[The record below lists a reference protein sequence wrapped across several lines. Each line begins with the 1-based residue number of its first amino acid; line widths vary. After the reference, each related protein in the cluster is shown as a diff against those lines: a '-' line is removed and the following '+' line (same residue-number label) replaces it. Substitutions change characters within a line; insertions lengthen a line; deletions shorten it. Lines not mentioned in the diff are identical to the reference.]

1 MLVTLARGRQV
12 CAMADP
18 AKRPI
23 APFIVT
29 AELPGDVF
37 AWADGLRR
45 AHFPPERNWLQAH
58 VTLFHAFAPSLREE
72 LRGLLG
78 KIAAEFAPPVARI
91 EGLMDLG
98 KGTAIALR
106 SPATLAIRESIAEHF
121 HGALTAQDAH
131 PPRLHITIQNKV
143 TPQAAKALQCALA
156 EAIPRR
162 EFAITG
168 LGLHLYLGPHWE
180 GQGVWPFRGKQ
191 DG

>member
-1 MLVTLARGRQV
+1 
-12 CAMADP
+12 MADP
-18 AKRPI
+18 AKRPF

-45 AHFPPERNWLQAH
+45 AHFPPERNWLKAH
-58 VTLFHAFAPSLREE
+58 VTLFHAFAPSLRDE

-78 KIAAEFAPPVARI
+78 TVAGESAPPLVRI
-91 EGLMDLG
+91 EGLMNLG

-106 SPATLAIRESIAEHF
+106 SPALLAIRERIAEHF

-143 TPQAAKALQCALA
+143 TLEAAKTLQRALA
-156 EAIPRR
+156 EAVPTR

-168 LGLHLYLGPHWE
+168 LGLHLYLGPLWE